1 MSPRYMEKAV
11 FAQAISM
18 LKGAQ
23 TNIEDYAAYAA
34 ALKFNQKLWT
44 YIQSNLS
51 DNGDDVP
58 SGIRANLLNLSI
70 FIDRQTIS
78 ALAAPGPEKLDALI
92 EIDIDISRGLDA
104 ASASPTAA
112 PDNNFPA
119 HSFLPS

>member
-1 MSPRYMEKAV
+1 MEKAV